1 MPNRRFFT
9 EQLELMLE
17 DSELRAG
24 LMAVL
29 FLDLDRFGRINESLG
44 QSTAD
49 RLLRLT
55 AERILRC
62 VRSTDLVAR
71 PGIGYQQPLVSRFG
85 GDEFVVLLSC
95 IPEVEVAAA
104 VAGRLAAAL
113 SEPVRMKGQEI
124 RVTASMGISLFPH
137 DGDSAEELLRNAQSA
152 AKHAKDESGDSC
164 QHYTE
169 SMNASA
175 LQRLTLES
183 ELSRALEREEFIL
196 HFQPQQELTTGRIV
210 GAEAL
215 LRWRHPDKGPV
226 PPGDFIPVCE
236 ETGLIHP
243 LGDWVL
249 RGACHQARMWQED
262 PGVSLRV
269 AVNIS
274 FRQFARGDLAE
285 RVRRVLD
292 DIGLDPSLLEIEL
305 TESVLLEAEGD
316 SLRQLRELK
325 ALGVCLALDDFGTG
339 YSSLSYLT
347 RLPVDRFKIDRSFME
362 GVPDRSDS
370 VAVVRAILAMGHSLD
385 LSVIAEGV
393 ETEEQIRFLRQEG
406 CPEVQGF
413 FFSRAVSADK
423 LTEMLKREPVP
434 AGLTPAASS

>member
-1 MPNRRFFT
+1 
-9 EQLELMLE
+9 
-17 DSELRAG
+17 
-24 LMAVL
+24 
-29 FLDLDRFGRINESLG
+29 
-44 QSTAD
+44 
-49 RLLRLT
+49 
-55 AERILRC
+55 
-62 VRSTDLVAR
+62 
-71 PGIGYQQPLVSRFG
+71 
-85 GDEFVVLLSC
+85 
-95 IPEVEVAAA
+95 
-104 VAGRLAAAL
+104 
-113 SEPVRMKGQEI
+113 
-124 RVTASMGISLFPH
+124 
-137 DGDSAEELLRNAQSA
+137 
-152 AKHAKDESGDSC
+152 
-164 QHYTE
+164 
-169 SMNASA
+169 
-175 LQRLTLES
+175 
-183 ELSRALEREEFIL
+183 
-196 HFQPQQELTTGRIV
+196 
-210 GAEAL
+210 
-215 LRWRHPDKGPV
+215 
-226 PPGDFIPVCE
+226 
-236 ETGLIHP
+236 
-243 LGDWVL
+243 
-249 RGACHQARMWQED
+249 MWQED
-262 PGVSLRV
+262 PDVSLRV

-406 CPEVQGF
+406 CQEIQGF

-434 AGLTPAASS
+434 AGLTPAASSRRRTA